1 MRLISG
7 SQLFVVKWDI
17 EGDETRTSLSKVT
30 IEAND
35 TPIQRP
41 DPVNIQ
47 ESSATAVKSHALLE
61 ENGID
66 VTVYDLI
73 KNGDDEVINNGKW
86 KKRSLG
92 GTFRKNRHD
101 LCDEKSERVKKNRK

>member
-1 MRLISG
+1 MGDCVSVPNDYFGSDYLLALQTAGFAEDRVYGRVVRLISG

-66 VTVYDLI
+66 MTVYDLI
-73 KNGDDEVINNGKW
+73 
-86 KKRSLG
+86 
-92 GTFRKNRHD
+92 
-101 LCDEKSERVKKNRK
+101 

>member
-1 MRLISG
+1 MDT
-7 SQLFVVKWDI
+7 VKLGTRAKVKVGDCVSVP
-17 EGDETRTSLSKVT
+17 GDETRTSLSKVT
-30 IEAND
+30 IEIND

-47 ESSATAVKSHALLE
+47 ESSATVVKSHALLE

-66 VTVYDLI
+66 MMVYDLI
-73 KNGDDEVINNGKW
+73 KNCDDEVINKGKW

-92 GTFRKNRHD
+92 GTLIRRN
-101 LCDEKSERVKKNRK
+101 